1 MFDVLQPLH
10 LHCTWYRILGE
21 HIRHRG
27 VNQSLMCDLSQLLQQ
42 GLDSHSEHV
51 SRFQLCAACRACR
64 TLLGHPR
71 RPQPLKV
78 ALHAD
83 TRVTPP

>member
-42 GLDSHSEHV
+42 GLDSHS
-51 SRFQLCAACRACR
+51 
-64 TLLGHPR
+64 
-71 RPQPLKV
+71 
-78 ALHAD
+78 
-83 TRVTPP
+83 